1 MGEEVGA
8 PIPRVFHRQR
18 VLLSLL
24 SSVGGKMG
32 ESDVQWLLFDYG
44 RRCRERG
51 VEPPYDFITDE
62 DGPRSFTAVADREK
76 LAARGFLVSGVW
88 HLTPE
93 GRRLA
98 GNLENGDVSFF
109 ATRFRSRRGDPG
121 AGGKRRPA
129 TGGRDD
135 AARNNGRPRGGL
147 LATIGYEG
155 RSYEAYFNE
164 LLQAGI
170 SRLCDVRRNPI
181 SRKWGFSKRFL
192 QQGCDEFGIRYEPF
206 RELGVESGARANL
219 TDRSAYERLFAQ
231 YEATTL
237 PRCQDAVA
245 RIAGWIDAGERVA
258 ITCYERDFGDCHRS
272 CVASAIVATAAQPL
286 QPKHL

>member
-1 MGEEVGA
+1 
-8 PIPRVFHRQR
+8 
-18 VLLSLL
+18 
-24 SSVGGKMG
+24 MG

-44 RRCRERG
+44 RRCRQRG
-51 VEPPYDFITDE
+51 SEPPYDFITDE
-62 DGPRSFTAVADREK
+62 DGPRSFTAVADRDK
-76 LAARGFLVSGVW
+76 LAARGFLVSGAW

-98 GNLENGDVSFF
+98 DNLKNGDVSVL
-109 ATRFRSRRGDPG
+109 ATRLRSR
-121 AGGKRRPA
+121 GGNPSTDGRRRPPA
-129 TGGRDD
+129 VRGRDE

-164 LLQAGI
+164 LLRAGI

-192 QQGCDEFGIRYEPF
+192 QQGCDAFGIRYEPF
-206 RELGVESGARANL
+206 RELGVDSGARANL
-219 TDRSAYERLFAQ
+219 TDRAAYERLFAQ

-237 PRCQDAVA
+237 SRCQDAVA
-245 RIAGWIDAGERVA
+245 RIAGWIDAGDRVA

-272 CVASAIVATAAQPL
+272 RVAGAIIAAAAQPL
-286 QPKHL
+286 RPKHL